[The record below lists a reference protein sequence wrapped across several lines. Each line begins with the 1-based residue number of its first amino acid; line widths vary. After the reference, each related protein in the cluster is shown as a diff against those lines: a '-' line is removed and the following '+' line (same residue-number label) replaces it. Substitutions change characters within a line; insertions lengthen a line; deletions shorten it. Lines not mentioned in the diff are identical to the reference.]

1 LQWRLIGFSST
12 ENSALSIITYPER
25 VLLKSEHAAQWSLK
39 CSLRV
44 KNIVAT
50 PSSLYTFLPP
60 FIPKDNNLMKVSC
73 LQENL
78 ARGLGT
84 VARAVAQ
91 RSTLP
96 VLGNILMATEDGR
109 LRLSATNLELG
120 ITCWIGAKIHEEGT
134 TTVPARTIVDLVNTL
149 PNDQVEM
156 ELTMR
161 TQTLNVR
168 SGAFNNDIKCID
180 AQEFPPLPPSDEE
193 AGLILSVTDLREMIQ
208 QVAFAASTDDARP
221 VLTGVLAEFSEGTL
235 TLAAADGFRLSV
247 RSALLDSNQTENIK
261 AIIPARAL
269 SELSRVLSD
278 GEETV
283 TLIMPPGRGQVI
295 FRAKN
300 VEVVSQLIE
309 GTFPDYAGIIPTGF
323 ATRSVLSTASFR
335 KACKAAEIFARE
347 AAHSARLRIT
357 PGSELEPGT
366 LEVSATSAETG
377 SNETIVDATIDGE
390 PVEIAFN
397 VRFLVEVLSVIDNP
411 NVALETSTPSSPGV
425 IRPVGDEDFLHVV
438 MPMHLGR

>member
-1 LQWRLIGFSST
+1 
-12 ENSALSIITYPER
+12 
-25 VLLKSEHAAQWSLK
+25 
-39 CSLRV
+39 
-44 KNIVAT
+44 
-50 PSSLYTFLPP
+50 
-60 FIPKDNNLMKVSC
+60 MKVSC

-78 ARGLGT
+78 ARGLST
-84 VARAVAQ
+84 VARAVAP

-96 VLGNILMATEDGR
+96 VLGNVLVATEDGR

-120 ITCWIGAKIHEEGT
+120 ITCWIGGKVLEEGS
-134 TTVPARTIVDLVNTL
+134 TTVPARTFVDLVNTL
-149 PNDQVEM
+149 PNDQVDM
-156 ELTMR
+156 ELSVR
-161 TQTLNVR
+161 TQSLNVR

-180 AQEFPPLPPSDEE
+180 AQEFPPLPPTDLDD
-193 AGLILSVTDLREMIQ
+193 GLTLNVDDLREMIQ
-208 QVAFAASTDDARP
+208 QVAFAASSDDARP
-221 VLTGVLAEFSEGTL
+221 VLTGVLAEVVDGEL

-247 RSALLDSNQTENIK
+247 RTAELEESKVSPFK

-278 GEETV
+278 GEENV
-283 TLIMPPGRGQVI
+283 SMVLPSGRGQVI

-309 GTFPDYAGIIPTGF
+309 GTFPDYAGIIPTGHS
-323 ATRSVLSTASFR
+323 TRSIISTSAFR

-347 AAHSARLRIT
+347 AAHSARLRIN
-357 PGSELEPGT
+357 PGGELEPGT
-366 LEVSATSAETG
+366 LEISATSAETG
-377 SNETIVDATIDGE
+377 SNETIVEATIDGE

-411 NVALETSTPSSPGV
+411 NVSLETSTPSSPGV
-425 IRPVGDEDFLHVV
+425 IRPVGREDFLHVV